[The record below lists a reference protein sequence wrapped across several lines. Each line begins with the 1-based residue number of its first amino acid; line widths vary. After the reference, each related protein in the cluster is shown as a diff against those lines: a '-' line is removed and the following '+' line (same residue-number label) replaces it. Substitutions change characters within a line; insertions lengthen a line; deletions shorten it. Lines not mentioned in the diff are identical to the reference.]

1 MLEFYMYF
9 HSNNCCNV
17 NYFIRV
23 VIISCQWFVH
33 SLFFCIYFVFCY
45 FIPCMKWLCLINFFS
60 KKRRSCQ
67 WTLDKKVLSPPMRT
81 RWRVKLW
88 VQTPL
93 DACNFMIK
101 KKVFVTFGLLKDISF
116 RSNFIICGPH
126 INKYVT
132 VNFSFLTDKIDLS
145 EWRKV
150 SNTSEHSK
158 AP

>member
-1 MLEFYMYF
+1 MYF

-17 NYFIRV
+17 NYFIHV
-23 VIISCQWFVH
+23 VIISCQLFVH

-45 FIPCMKWLCLINFFS
+45 FIPCMRWLCLIKFFLTYE
-60 KKRRSCQ
+60 KKSCQ

-88 VQTPL
+88 VQSPL
-93 DACNFMIK
+93 DTCSFMIK
-101 KKVFVTFGLLKDISF
+101 KKAFVTFGLLKDIIF
-116 RSNFIICGPH
+116 WSNFIICGPH
-126 INKYVT
+126 FNKYVT

>member
-45 FIPCMKWLCLINFFS
+45 FIPCMKWLCLINFF
-60 KKRRSCQ
+60 KKKRSCQ